1 MTKFEKLEAK
11 VKMLEKEQQ
20 EKLQID
26 RVLAWHCVAHHLDV
40 YNEDFKY
47 KRIAGSTIPCET
59 CKYNKICDSYPALNF
74 TVLTEKTGV
83 TISPMVE
90 KGSKDKKQLKNR
102 ITDLEKQIQD
112 QQKEFCKALA
122 FLFDRSGYKELI
134 KQKKLEWPKMLTKAI
149 DEYFDS

>member
-1 MTKFEKLEAK
+1 MSKFEKLEAK
-11 VKMLEKEQQ
+11 VKRLEREQQ
-20 EKLQID
+20 ENLQID

-74 TVLTEKTGV
+74 TLLTEKTGV

-90 KGSKDKKQLKNR
+90 KVLN
-102 ITDLEKQIQD
+102 EKQDI
-112 QQKEFCKALA
+112 
-122 FLFDRSGYKELI
+122 
-134 KQKKLEWPKMLTKAI
+134 
-149 DEYFDS
+149 